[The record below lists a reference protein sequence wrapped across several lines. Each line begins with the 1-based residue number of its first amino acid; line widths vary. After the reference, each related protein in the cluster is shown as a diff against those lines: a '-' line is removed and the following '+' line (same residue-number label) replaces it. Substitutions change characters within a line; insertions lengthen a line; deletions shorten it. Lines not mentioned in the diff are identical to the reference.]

1 MTGQFE
7 NQDPASDEARAM
19 QEATLAV
26 QEAEWAENA
35 GLLDKA
41 VAEYRK
47 VTSLFPGI
55 FEVHNNLANVLLTLG
70 RHAEALDSA
79 QKALALNPD
88 DALVNANVGQA
99 YCGCG
104 AGDQAIPCLRTALAK
119 RPDLHP
125 LRKMLAEI
133 LLDMNRIPE
142 AGAVFREV
150 EGRFPDNLEFLAAA
164 AAFYHRAR
172 LGTDA
177 ERCFLRIL
185 TIEPARVATYNDIA
199 KLYLNYAQFSK
210 ARDLCQKGLELEP
223 RSPALWNTLANA
235 QHSIGLIDESI
246 RSYRT
251 VLEFAPGLSGAHSN
265 LLLVMHYPSGI
276 DPGELFEEHKRWG
289 RMHAPPSLATR
300 VFPNAPDP
308 ARRLR
313 IGYLSPDIRKHSVAF
328 FLEPLLDHRDRSRF
342 EVYCYANVIS
352 PDEVTQRLRHKF
364 DHYRNIVGLRDKQA
378 AELIR
383 SDQLDLL
390 IDLAGHAGN
399 LNAAIL
405 AFKPAPVQVTY
416 LGYPD
421 TTGIAAVDYRLTD
434 AISDPAG
441 TEQSY
446 VETLVRLPDGFL
458 CYRPP
463 EDPPDIGPPPGLAT
477 RTVTFG
483 SFNRE
488 FKVSQLALDLWCRI
502 LHAVPGS
509 RILMKS
515 VAGDDPVTREH
526 QISEFERRGITRDR
540 VELVGFIAKQSEHL
554 ATYRTIDIAL
564 DTFPY
569 HGTTT
574 TLDAL
579 LMGVPVITLSG
590 YHHASRVGASLL
602 TGIGCTE
609 FIARTEDEYVA
620 KAVGLAS
627 DLTRV
632 SALHGSLRQRLL
644 DSPLCDGPGF
654 ARKYEYALRGMWCN
668 WCAAQGARLTPAQAS
683 MAAFDFSGLAAPDA
697 NQGDPG
703 GA

>member
-1 MTGQFE
+1 MTGQFD
-7 NQDPASDEARAM
+7 NKDAASNEER
-19 QEATLAV
+19 AV
-26 QEAEWAENA
+26 QEANRAIEEARWAEDA

-41 VAEYRK
+41 VTEYRK
-47 VTSLFPGI
+47 VTGLFPGL
-55 FEVHNNLANVLLTLG
+55 FELHNNLANVLLMLG
-70 RHAEALDSA
+70 RHEEALDSA

-88 DALVNANVGQA
+88 DALVQANVGQA
-99 YCGCG
+99 WHGCG
-104 AGDQAIPCLRTALAK
+104 ASDKAIPFLKTALGK
-119 RPDLHP
+119 VPELHP
-125 LRKMLAEI
+125 LRKMLAGI
-133 LLDMNRIPE
+133 LMDMHRIPE
-142 AGAVFREV
+142 AAEVFREA
-150 EGRFPDNLEFLAAA
+150 EGRFPDNLEFLVPA
-164 AAFYHRAR
+164 AAFYQQAQ
-172 LGTDA
+172 LFTDA

-185 TIEPARVATYNDIA
+185 TIAPARVATYNDLA
-199 KLYLNYAQFSK
+199 KLYSDFAQFSK
-210 ARDLCQKGLELEP
+210 ARDLCEQGLKLEP

-235 QHSIGLIDESI
+235 QHCIGLIDESI
-246 RSYRT
+246 RSYKT
-251 VLEFAPGLSGAHSN
+251 VLEFAPSLSGAHSN

-276 DPGELFEEHKRWG
+276 DPAELFEEHKLWG
-289 RMHAPPSLATR
+289 RIHAPPGLATK

-308 ARRLR
+308 GRRLR

-328 FLEPLLDHRDRSRF
+328 FLEPLLDHRDHERF

-352 PDEVTQRLRHKF
+352 PDEVTQQLKRKF
-364 DHYRNIVGLRDKQA
+364 DHYRSIVGMRFMQT

-383 SDQLDLL
+383 SDRLDLL

-399 LNAAIL
+399 LNAAVL
-405 AFKPAPVQVTY
+405 GYKPAPVQVTY

-434 AISDPAG
+434 EISDPAG
-441 TEQSY
+441 AEQSY

-463 EDPPDIGPPPGLAT
+463 ENLPDIGPPPGLAT
-477 RTVTFG
+477 GIVTFG

-488 FKVSQLALDLWCRI
+488 FKVSQLALDLWSRI

-515 VAGDDPVTREH
+515 VAGGDPVTREH
-526 QISEFERRGITRDR
+526 QYSEFERRGVTRDR
-540 VELVGFIAKQSEHL
+540 VELVGFIAKQNEHL
-554 ATYRTIDIAL
+554 AAYRNIDIAL

-574 TLDAL
+574 TLDSL

-602 TGIGCTE
+602 TGIGSPE
-609 FIARTEDEYVA
+609 FIAKTEDEYVA
-620 KAVGLAS
+620 KAVELAC
-627 DLTRV
+627 DLARV

-654 ARKYEYALRGMWCN
+654 VRKYEYALRGMWCN

-683 MAAFDFSGLAAPDA
+683 MAAFDFSGLTSLDA
-697 NQGDPG
+697 SQDDPG